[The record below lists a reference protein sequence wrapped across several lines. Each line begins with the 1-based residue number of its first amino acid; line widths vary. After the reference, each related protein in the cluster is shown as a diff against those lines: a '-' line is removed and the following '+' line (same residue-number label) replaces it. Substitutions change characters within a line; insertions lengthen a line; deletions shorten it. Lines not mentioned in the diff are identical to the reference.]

1 MLTLKKNTMR
11 LDNFLVENRGVK
23 SRSWAKKLIQEQKVL
38 VNNVPAKKAGHEVLE
53 VDIVE
58 VLEDFKYVSRAG
70 YKLEKAVNE
79 FNLMVKDRV
88 CLDVGASTGGFTDCL
103 LQNGAKHV
111 FGIDV
116 GEGQMDSQIRN
127 DERVTCIEKVNA
139 RMLDDLI
146 RTKLLPAFEPVPN
159 LVVADLSFISLT
171 LVLKAVANAVT
182 KNAEFV
188 VLVKP
193 QFELGQDFLNKK
205 GIVADNRVRIKAL
218 EKIKAFCVENNWE
231 VLNSTQSPIKG
242 GDGNVEY
249 ILHFK
254 S

>member
-1 MLTLKKNTMR
+1 MR
-11 LDNFLVENRGVK
+11 LDNFLVEQKGVK
-23 SRSWAKKLIQEQKVL
+23 SRSWAKKLIQDQKVL
-38 VNNVPAKKAGHEVLE
+38 VNDVPAKKAGLE
-53 VDIVE
+53 ISDQDKVE
-58 VLEDFKYVSRAG
+58 LLEDFKYVSRAG
-70 YKLEKAVNE
+70 YKLEKALSE
-79 FNLMVKDRV
+79 FDIKVTDRI

-103 LQNGAKHV
+103 LQNGAQHV
-111 FGIDV
+111 YGIDV
-116 GEGQMDSQIRN
+116 GEGQMDPKIKS
-127 DERVTCIEKVNA
+127 DKRVTCIEKVNA

-146 RTKLLPAFEPVPN
+146 RTKLLAPFNPLPE

-171 LVLKAVANAVT
+171 LVLKAVANAVV

-205 GIVADNRVRIKAL
+205 GIVSDNRVRIKAL
-218 EKIKAFCVENNWE
+218 EKIKTFCLENDWQ

>member
-1 MLTLKKNTMR
+1 MR
-11 LDNFLVENRGVK
+11 LDNFLVEQKGIK
-23 SRSWAKKLIQEQKVL
+23 SRSWAKKLIQDQKVL
-38 VNNVPAKKAGHEVLE
+38 VNDVPAKKAGLE
-53 VDIVE
+53 ISDQDKVE
-58 VLEDFKYVSRAG
+58 LLEDFKYVSRAG
-70 YKLEKAVNE
+70 YKLEKALSE
-79 FNLMVKDRV
+79 FDIKVADRI

-111 FGIDV
+111 YGVDV
-116 GEGQMDSQIRN
+116 GEGQMDPKIKS

-146 RTKLLPAFEPVPN
+146 RTKLLAPFNPLPE

-171 LVLKAVANAVT
+171 LVLKAVANAVV

-205 GIVADNRVRIKAL
+205 GIVSDNRVRIKAL
-218 EKIKAFCVENNWE
+218 EKIKTFCLENDWQ

>member
-1 MLTLKKNTMR
+1 MR
-11 LDNFLVENRGVK
+11 LDNFLVENKGVK

-38 VNNVPAKKAGHEVLE
+38 VNNIPAKKAGLE
-53 VDIVE
+53 ISDSDTIE
-58 VLEDFKYVSRAG
+58 VLEDFKFVSRAG
-70 YKLEKAVNE
+70 YKLEKAIEE
-79 FNLMVKDRV
+79 FEINVKDRV

-116 GEGQMDSQIRN
+116 GEGQMDPKIRK
-127 DERVTCIEKVNA
+127 DQRVTCIEKVNA

-146 RTKLLPAFEPVPN
+146 RTKLLPPFDPVPD
-159 LVVADLSFISLT
+159 LIVADLSFISLT
-171 LVLKAVANAVT
+171 LVLKAVVSAV
-182 KNAEFV
+182 KPNSDFV

-193 QFELGQDFLNKK
+193 QFELGQDYLNKK
-205 GIVADNRVRIKAL
+205 GVVADNRVRIKAL
-218 EKIKAFCVENNWE
+218 EKIQAFCKENNWQ

-249 ILHFK
+249 ILYFK

>member
-1 MLTLKKNTMR
+1 MR
-11 LDNFLVENRGVK
+11 LDNYLVEFKGVK
-23 SRSWAKKLIQEQKVL
+23 SRSWAKKLILEQKII
-38 VNNVPAKKAGHEVLE
+38 VNNVPAKKAGFEVE
-53 VDIVE
+53 ESDDIQ

-70 YKLEKAVNE
+70 YKLEKALEE
-79 FNLMVKDRV
+79 FQIQVKDRV

-103 LQNGAKHV
+103 LQNGAAHV

-116 GEGQMDSQIRN
+116 GEGQMDSGLKT
-127 DERVTCIEKVNA
+127 DSRVTCIEKVNA

-146 RTKLLPAFEPVPN
+146 RTKLLPAFEPEPD

-171 LVLKAVANAVT
+171 LVLKAVVNAVRP
-182 KNAEFV
+182 NAEFL

-193 QFELGQDFLNKK
+193 QFELGQEALNKK

-218 EKIKAFCVENNWE
+218 EKIQSFCEENNWK
-231 VLNSTQSPIKG
+231 VLGSVQSPIKG

-249 ILHFK
+249 ILHFT